1 MNEEELKKIIAN
13 KLAYYRKECGMT
25 QAELA
30 EKINYSDKSV
40 SKWERAEGLPDVYV
54 LSVMAELFGV
64 TVNDLIT
71 EAEPAKPKTG
81 RSRRVSILVPIMSAL
96 LPWLVGTVI
105 FLVLRMVFPEAERL
119 WLVFVYT
126 AAVSAV
132 VLIVFA
138 HIWWNKT
145 LGFFFVSSLVWIAAA
160 CVYLTLRMQGL
171 WLIFIVAAVMQVLTI
186 LWYLFLSGRRKK

>member
-1 MNEEELKKIIAN
+1 M
-13 KLAYYRKECGMT
+13 
-25 QAELA
+25 
-30 EKINYSDKSV
+30 
-40 SKWERAEGLPDVYV
+40 
-54 LSVMAELFGV
+54 
-64 TVNDLIT
+64 
-71 EAEPAKPKTG
+71 
-81 RSRRVSILVPIMSAL
+81 
-96 LPWLVGTVI
+96 
-105 FLVLRMVFPEAERL
+105 
-119 WLVFVYT
+119 FVYT